1 MIITYQYPI
10 ELPSFIK
17 TKTIHL
23 LDYMLDI
30 NKNLYPNKNRNNY
43 EKTLFFIS
51 ENNTAS
57 SPDIQKY
64 LDISISYASNLLREL
79 YYRGYVT
86 CRRRNQA
93 NTGNNRHQY
102 KIRNLEKEIE
112 KDNINI
118 KNKTSFLDIQKD
130 FDIDINQIPQEIKKI
145 YRGTELES
153 PLHKILKIYSAQKF
167 YEQGYKIEFESTRLM
182 GKTDVLAVK
191 KYDIH
196 LIECETFSNDLP
208 YILTRLFSKAR
219 YNKIIITVPKTIE
232 ILTDKET
239 KSRYNH
245 FNQILKDYNFGLIAC
260 PYFSKPKKHK
270 KTIFFSFKK

>member
-79 YYRGYVT
+79 YYRG
-86 CRRRNQA
+86 
-93 NTGNNRHQY
+93 
-102 KIRNLEKEIE
+102 
-112 KDNINI
+112 
-118 KNKTSFLDIQKD
+118 
-130 FDIDINQIPQEIKKI
+130 
-145 YRGTELES
+145 
-153 PLHKILKIYSAQKF
+153 
-167 YEQGYKIEFESTRLM
+167 
-182 GKTDVLAVK
+182 
-191 KYDIH
+191 
-196 LIECETFSNDLP
+196 
-208 YILTRLFSKAR
+208 
-219 YNKIIITVPKTIE
+219 
-232 ILTDKET
+232 
-239 KSRYNH
+239 
-245 FNQILKDYNFGLIAC
+245 
-260 PYFSKPKKHK
+260 
-270 KTIFFSFKK
+270 